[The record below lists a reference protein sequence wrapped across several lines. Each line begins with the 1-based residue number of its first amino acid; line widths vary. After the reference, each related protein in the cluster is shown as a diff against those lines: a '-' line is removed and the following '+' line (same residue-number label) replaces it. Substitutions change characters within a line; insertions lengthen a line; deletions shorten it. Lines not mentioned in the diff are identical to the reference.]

1 MNNLT
6 STLGWIDFSSAE
18 RDRINSII
26 DSLNEP
32 GTLDELGIGQVRD
45 GFANQLFPGFSTIQT
60 RAKYLVTLPR
70 LLHEYLDLRESSGR
84 CPAVEPWLKERE
96 NQLAKVLVANS
107 QKLGLPVTGI
117 IGSANLDNGVARRP
131 SSVYW
136 NALRQL
142 GIINTGASLTRFC
155 RELEQHGAKPE
166 AGGYEDEDDRQ
177 PSLRQRIQR
186 NGIPETDWAENTTI
200 TLQPQEA
207 DFLRHKFLHSRHPD
221 SVMTQIFQLG
231 LESSAQQCQNFS
243 TLVGY
248 LTAQPALSERCRHL
262 LTQAEAFS
270 VALEGAH
277 LRYNL
282 LLQKDS
288 ECGWHKDFA
297 TWREQVAG
305 LNLFRENQSE
315 RWLSCIHT
323 GINQTT
329 RHFITQWCELMVA
342 GAEERQLDKL
352 VHQQALSN
360 KGPRCL
366 LHFPAPEQWVGNRR
380 LEYRWP
386 VAQRFIRDIT
396 GELR

>member
-18 RDRINSII
+18 RDRINSVI

-45 GFANQLFPGFSTIQT
+45 GFANLLFPGFSTIQT

-84 CPAVEPWLKERE
+84 CPPAEPWLQERE
-96 NQLAKVLVANS
+96 NQLAQALVANS
-107 QKLGLPVTGI
+107 QKQGLHITGI
-117 IGSANLDNGVARRP
+117 IGSANLDSGVARRP

-142 GIINTGASLTRFC
+142 GIINTSASLARFY
-155 RELEQHGAKPE
+155 RELDAHGAKSGS
-166 AGGYEDEDDRQ
+166 AGYDDEDDRQ

-186 NGIPETDWAENTTI
+186 NGIPDADWAEKATI

-207 DFLRHKFLHSRHPD
+207 EFLRNKFLHGRHPD
-221 SVMTQIFQLG
+221 SVMTQIFQLR
-231 LESSAQQCQNFS
+231 LESDAQKCQNFS

-248 LTAQPALSERCRHL
+248 LTAQPALSEHCRYL

-282 LLQKDS
+282 LLQDDPD
-288 ECGWHKDFA
+288 CGWHQDFT

-305 LNLFRENQSE
+305 LNLFQNNPSE
-315 RWLSCIHT
+315 RWLGCLPT
-323 GINQTT
+323 GINHTN
-329 RHFITQWCELMVA
+329 RHFITQWCELMAA
-342 GAEERQLDKL
+342 GAEDRQLDTL
-352 VHQQALSN
+352 VSQQAMNN

-396 GELR
+396 GALR